1 LLLHLTINPTSK
13 GKQMVQVTNT
23 LKAQDKNLSKK
34 SAVIIDAHGPRFGAG
49 ITTIVLA
56 TALAT
61 NNVWVIVAQALIF
74 AIGAIK
80 GPQFTPYAFVFK
92 TLVKPRLKKSGET
105 EDVRPP
111 QFAQTVGLLFAL
123 TAAAGSF
130 AGLDVVFTIAV
141 AFALAAAFLNA
152 AFNFC
157 LGCEIYL
164 LLLRARSK

>member
-1 LLLHLTINPTSK
+1 MT
-13 GKQMVQVTNT
+13 QT
-23 LKAQDKNLSKK
+23 LNSTK
-34 SAVIIDAHGPRFGAG
+34 SSTIIDARGPRFGAV
-49 ITTIVLA
+49 ITTVVLA

-61 NNVWVIVAQALIF
+61 NNVWVIVAQALVF

-80 GPQFTPYAFVFK
+80 GPQFTPYAFIYK
-92 TLVKPRLKKSGET
+92 RLVKPRLKGEFEG

-123 TAAAGSF
+123 AAIGGSLF
-130 AGLDVVFTIAV
+130 GVNAIFTVAV
-141 AFALAAAFLNA
+141 AFALGAAFLNA

>member
-1 LLLHLTINPTSK
+1 MT
-13 GKQMVQVTNT
+13 Q
-23 LKAQDKNLSKK
+23 NLDSKK
-34 SAVIIDAHGPRFGAG
+34 KTTTIDARGPRFGAV
-49 ITTIVLA
+49 ITTVVLA

-61 NNVWVIVAQALIF
+61 NNLWVIAAQAFVF

-80 GPQFTPYAFVFK
+80 GPQFTPYAFIYKSF
-92 TLVKPRLKKSGET
+92 VKPRLKAEFVG

-123 TAAAGSF
+123 AAIGGVIFGVNAI
-130 AGLDVVFTIAV
+130 FTVAV
-141 AFALAAAFLNA
+141 AFALGAAFLNA

>member
-1 LLLHLTINPTSK
+1 MQNIE
-13 GKQMVQVTNT
+13 
-23 LKAQDKNLSKK
+23 
-34 SAVIIDAHGPRFGAG
+34 IDARGPRFSAAL
-49 ITTIVLA
+49 TTVVLA
-56 TALAT
+56 SALVTGWVWLAT
-61 NNVWVIVAQALIF
+61 FQAVVF

-80 GPQFTPYAFVFK
+80 GPQFTPYAFIYKSV
-92 TLVKPRLKKSGET
+92 VKPRLKGEVPT

-111 QFAQTVGLLFAL
+111 QFAQSVGLLFAL
-123 TAAAGSF
+123 TAIV
-130 AGLDVVFTIAV
+130 GLVTGVTPIFTVAV